1 MHVVDLTLRT
11 VHIATWRDVDTTRL
25 YVNATPFVSFCD
37 APTLLATHVHSLPSH
52 LHSLVFL
59 SGVGGNDWKAAAR
72 WLTAVGALPRVD
84 PSMGDGAPTCLD
96 LILFLKDGTVLCQ
109 AANAIQ
115 PGLIP
120 GEMHLTSAC
129 LDLAVHVCASRVFV
143 FHSSRSSAHSP
154 TNTTSAS
161 CQHCSLPTPQPCT
174 LTIHFNA

>member
-11 VHIATWRDVDTTRL
+11 VHIATWRDADTTRL
-25 YVNATPFVSFCD
+25 YDNATPFVSFCD

-52 LHSLVFL
+52 LLSLVFL

-143 FHSSRSSAHSP
+143 FFFH
-154 TNTTSAS
+154 
-161 CQHCSLPTPQPCT
+161 PQLCT
-174 LTIHFNA
+174 LTYQHHKRKLSTLLIANSATVHTHHPLQR